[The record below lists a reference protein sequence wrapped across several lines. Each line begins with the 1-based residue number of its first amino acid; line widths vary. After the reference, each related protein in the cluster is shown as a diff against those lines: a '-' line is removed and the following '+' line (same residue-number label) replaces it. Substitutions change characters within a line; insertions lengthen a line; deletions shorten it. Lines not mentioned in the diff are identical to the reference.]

1 VLLNVCDIYVP
12 DPPRVNP
19 DDLADFSKPVIIKV
33 GQSATFKLSIMGR
46 DPMKIYWYN
55 EGEELVEDKHINIEK
70 SLTHSRLLLS
80 KCQRKATGEIKIKIK
95 NEFGTIE
102 GISRLI
108 VLGQWDDF
116 NLFAML
122 L

>member
-1 VLLNVCDIYVP
+1 
-12 DPPRVNP
+12 
-19 DDLADFSKPVIIKV
+19 
-33 GQSATFKLSIMGR
+33 MGR

-95 NEFGTIE
+95 NECGTIE

-108 VLGQWDDF
+108 VLGQWDDM

-122 L
+122 LRQSFVLA